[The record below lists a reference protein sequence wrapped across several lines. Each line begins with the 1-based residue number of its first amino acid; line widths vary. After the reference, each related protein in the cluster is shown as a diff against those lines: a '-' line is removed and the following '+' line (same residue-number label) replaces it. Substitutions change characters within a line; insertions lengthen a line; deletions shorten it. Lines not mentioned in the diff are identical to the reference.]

1 MEPKPTANRLR
12 AQAGALQQRRRG
24 DRARGGHH
32 RATAHDQGEGR
43 HLRLP
48 DGRANTDRAAIFD
61 QHAINRAVDDDPG
74 ALPVSVH
81 QVSLQCRLLGPDL
94 AAVTAKPAAL
104 VLSATLDIARH
115 IADMPA
121 ELAEATLQHP
131 FAGTDPA
138 MTDVDAEP
146 LVHRVQRRGVLI
158 GRKGPESVSLRP
170 FVAEPVGTPK
180 ARGVVDDR
188 AATQTAAG

>member
-1 MEPKPTANRLR
+1 M
-12 AQAGALQQRRRG
+12 
-24 DRARGGHH
+24 
-32 RATAHDQGEGR
+32 
-43 HLRLP
+43 
-48 DGRANTDRAAIFD
+48 AIFD

-81 QVSLQCRLLGPDL
+81 QVSLQRRLLGPDL

-146 LVHRVQRRGVLI
+146 LVHRVQRRGGVIGLKVL
-158 GRKGPESVSLRP
+158 GFASLRP
-170 FVAEPVGTPK
+170 SVAEPVGTPQ
-180 ARGVVDDR
+180 ARVVPDHR
-188 AATQTAAG
+188 AATL